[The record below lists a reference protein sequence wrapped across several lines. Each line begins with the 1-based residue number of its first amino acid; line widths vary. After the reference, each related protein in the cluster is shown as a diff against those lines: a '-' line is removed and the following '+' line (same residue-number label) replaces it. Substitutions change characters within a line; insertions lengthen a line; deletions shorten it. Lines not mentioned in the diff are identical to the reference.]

1 MDQVQIRVFEGRTA
15 RPPKTN
21 LVTVVHQHCPMQT
34 AGVWTALLIDAFELF
49 LNKEVEFI
57 RDTVEMAVMVE

>member
-1 MDQVQIRVFEGRTA
+1 
-15 RPPKTN
+15 
-21 LVTVVHQHCPMQT
+21 MQT
-34 AGVWTALLIDAFELF
+34 AGVWTAVLIDAFELF